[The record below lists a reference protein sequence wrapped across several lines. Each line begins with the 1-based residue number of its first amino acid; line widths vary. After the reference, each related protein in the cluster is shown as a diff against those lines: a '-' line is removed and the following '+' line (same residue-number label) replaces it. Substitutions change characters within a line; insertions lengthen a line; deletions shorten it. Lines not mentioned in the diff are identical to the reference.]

1 MRPKKSLGQ
10 NFLIDPNYKRKI
22 VESLQ
27 IEEGDTILEIGPGR
41 GVLTDELVE
50 RCQYLW
56 IIEKDKELAKE
67 LTDRFQK
74 NPRVKIFAE
83 DFLETDL
90 LFLRSGGHPE
100 RKRRIQPQKGAL
112 SGLNHLDSSPFD
124 KLRAQNDSKADKIK
138 AVGNLP
144 YNVASQIFIKLIENR
159 KHFSDF
165 FLMFQK
171 EMALRFVA
179 KPGTKDYGLLT
190 LWSTIYTDCKILFH
204 LPPTVFRPRPKVSS
218 SFVRFKIKEKPLLDD
233 SEANFFWKLMRT
245 LFQQRRKTIQA
256 VLRKTPGVSVEMRD
270 LASLQL
276 TPGTRAETLSAAELI
291 ELARNL
297 MSG

>member
-27 IEEGDTILEIGPGR
+27 IEEGDAILEIGPGR

-56 IIEKDKELAKE
+56 IIEKDRELAKE
-67 LTDRFQK
+67 LFEKYHTK
-74 NPRVKIFAE
+74 PNVKIITG
-83 DFLETDL
+83 DFLKCDL
-90 LFLRSGGHPE
+90 SFIKNCYYDTR
-100 RKRRIQPQKGAL
+100 
-112 SGLNHLDSSPFD
+112 
-124 KLRAQNDSKADKIK
+124 ADKIK

-190 LWSTIYTDCKILFH
+190 LWSAIYTDCKILFH

-291 ELARNL
+291 ELVRRL
-297 MSG
+297 SGRAGLVLTP